1 MHHSEI
7 FLARLFND
15 YLPGLGNFTL
25 RLLGLP
31 EEARPWAN
39 FMVMELLVVLI
50 IVGLVAILGGLLTGD
65 QPGQRQD
72 TFGLI
77 EAFVHSQP
85 EESVGHDGPRYL
97 GFFGTL

>member
-31 EEARPWAN
+31 EVAGPWAN

-50 IVGLVAILGGLLTGD
+50 IVVLFAILRGRLSVD
-65 QPGQRQD
+65 QPGKLQH
-72 TFGLI
+72 TFELI
-77 EAFVHSQP
+77 EEFVHSQS

-97 GFFGTL
+97 GFFGT